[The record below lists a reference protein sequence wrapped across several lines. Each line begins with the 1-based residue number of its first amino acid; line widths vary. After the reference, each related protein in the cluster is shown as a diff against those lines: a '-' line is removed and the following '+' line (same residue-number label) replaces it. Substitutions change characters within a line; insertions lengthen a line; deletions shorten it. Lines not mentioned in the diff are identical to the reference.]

1 MAVDTSDPALLQAA
15 QHGDPAALEAL
26 LAAHREIVFRYGL
39 RFCRTTE
46 DAVQETL
53 WAAARS
59 LGKFRRAAAITT
71 WLFAIV
77 RNTCHRLLR
86 QHRGEEDLADMLH
99 TLPDPR
105 DLIEDQVAAEQVEH
119 ILANAISHL
128 TADHREVILLRDVES
143 LTAPEA
149 ASHLSIT
156 VQALKSRLHRARSE
170 LRTSLSDLASAVKHD
185 VALNRVIALAN
196 SLAEAKLI
204 RRELD
209 SLTTA

>member
-1 MAVDTSDPALLQAA
+1 MAVDTTDPVLQAA

-26 LAAHREIVFRYGL
+26 LTAHREIVFRYGL
-39 RFCRTTE
+39 RYCRTTEDAE

-59 LGKFRRAAAITT
+59 IRTFRRAAAITT

-77 RNTCHRLLR
+77 RNTCHRLVQ
-86 QHRGEEDLADMLH
+86 QHRSEEDLADVLH

-105 DLIEDQVAAEQVEH
+105 GLIEDQVGAEQVER
-119 ILANAISHL
+119 ILADAISHL
-128 TADHREVILLRDVES
+128 TADHREVILLRDVEG

-170 LRTSLSDLASAVKHD
+170 LRTSLSGLASAVK
-185 VALNRVIALAN
+185 
-196 SLAEAKLI
+196 
-204 RRELD
+204 
-209 SLTTA
+209 T